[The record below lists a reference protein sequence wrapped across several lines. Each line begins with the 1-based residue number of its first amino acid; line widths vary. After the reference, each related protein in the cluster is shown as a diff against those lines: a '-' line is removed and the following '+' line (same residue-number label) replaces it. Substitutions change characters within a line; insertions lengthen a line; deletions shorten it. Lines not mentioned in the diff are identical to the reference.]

1 MSARVALRRLDALG
15 RRRTE
20 TEAAIAAVVGTAREA
35 GAPWS
40 AVGAALGVS
49 AQAAQQRYGCR
60 PDGAARRQGPLSST
74 RRQGRLKT
82 PRPAKTGGAPRGK
95 GRRT

>member
-1 MSARVALRRLDALG
+1 VSARVALRRLEALG

-20 TEAAIAAVVGTAREA
+20 TEAAIAAVVGTARAA

-49 AQAAQQRYGCR
+49 AQAAQQRYGPR
-60 PDGAARRQGPLSST
+60 PDRGAMHQGSLSGT
-74 RRQGRLKT
+74 RHQASVRT
-82 PRPAKTGGAPRGK
+82 PRSATTGGAQTRK
-95 GRRT
+95 GRRI

>member
-1 MSARVALRRLDALG
+1 MSVRVALRRLEARG

-20 TEAAIAAVVGTAREA
+20 TEAAIAAVVGTARAA

-49 AQAAQQRYGCR
+49 AQAAQQRYGPR
-60 PDGAARRQGPLSST
+60 PDGGARHQGSLSSSGH
-74 RRQGRLKT
+74 QGR
-82 PRPAKTGGAPRGK
+82 
-95 GRRT
+95 